1 MLKKVIVLALVMMS
15 CSKEESNMS
24 ETVGKTLRYYKS
36 KNLVTFSGN
45 SYQAYDTINNR
56 YITEQEYSIR
66 SDKNSNSVSVKSD
79 KIITN
84 VRVFCEAVNY
94 TVNNRSNTVSFDIED
109 YDKLSE
115 FKDYVNIQLTYIN
128 N

>member
-1 MLKKVIVLALVMMS
+1 MKKVILLALVMMS
-15 CSKEESNMS
+15 CSKEDSDIAQTE
-24 ETVGKTLRYYKS
+24 GKTLRYYKS
-36 KNLVTFSGN
+36 KNLLTFSGN
-45 SYQAYDTINNR
+45 SYLAYDTINNK
-56 YITEQEYSIR
+56 YITEQEYSVR
-66 SDKNSNSVSVKSD
+66 SDNNTNFVSIKSD

-94 TVNNRSNTVSFDIED
+94 TVSNSSNTVSFEIED

>member
-1 MLKKVIVLALVMMS
+1 
-15 CSKEESNMS
+15 MS

-36 KNLVTFSGN
+36 KNLVAFSGN

-56 YITEQEYSIR
+56 YITGQEYSVR
-66 SDKNSNSVSVKSD
+66 SDKDNNYVSIKSD